1 MIVKLLDLKPD
12 NIKPTVALDFMFGN
26 KKREEEKVRL
36 NTYELGGGRVLVN
49 ML

>member
-1 MIVKLLDLKPD
+1 MY
-12 NIKPTVALDFMFGN
+12 GN
-26 KKREEEKVRL
+26 KKKDEEKVRL